1 METGFKSMVLRFK
14 ITHEILLLFMIAV
27 LMVIMSLLS
36 DKFFNA
42 YNLLE
47 LTRNLIEI
55 GLLALPMTYIII
67 TAGIDLSV
75 GSIVGMCVI
84 FFGLT
89 YQVTGSIPLAALA
102 CILAGSLG
110 GFFNGW
116 LIGKVRIPALIV
128 TLATM
133 YVYRGIALGI
143 SEAKSYAN
151 YPEWFY
157 FYGQGDI
164 GPIPTQL
171 VIFVVCAVIFSIG
184 LTRTYWGR
192 FLYTIGFN
200 EEGAN
205 YAGIKVARIKYL
217 IYTLSG
223 FVSSLAAMI
232 FVSRITTAKA
242 SAGDG
247 FALDVIAA
255 VVLGGTSISGGI
267 GSILGTV
274 LGLAIIGILRNGLTL
289 ARFPSEIQSVIIGS
303 ILILSVISG
312 VFSKKGGK

>member
-1 METGFKSMVLRFK
+1 MKNTLSK
-14 ITHEILLLFMIAV
+14 IKVTHEISLLLLIVILMI
-27 LMVIMSLLS
+27 IMSLLS

-47 LTRNLIEI
+47 LTRNFMEI

-89 YQVTGSIPLAALA
+89 YEMTGSIPVAALV

-110 GFFNGW
+110 GLFNGW

-133 YVYRGIALGI
+133 YIYRGLALGI
-143 SEAKSYAN
+143 SQAKSYAN

-157 FYGQGDI
+157 FFGQGDL
-164 GPIPTQL
+164 GPVPTQL
-171 VIFVVCAVIFSIG
+171 VIFIICAIIFSIG
-184 LTRTYWGR
+184 LSRTYLGR

-223 FVSSLAAMI
+223 LVASLAALI

-303 ILILSVISG
+303 ILILSVISS